1 MDVKDSSKHFSNTNY
16 TSNLNINEKKHILR
30 IPTNNVFA
38 NYYLHFKD
46 IKEVENLIQKNVC
59 FRVVVRETSN
69 YCKTAILVGIFIL
82 YLKKN
87 G

>member
-1 MDVKDSSKHFSNTNY
+1 MDVKDLLKRFSNTNY
-16 TSNLNINEKKHILR
+16 TSNLNVNEKKHILH
-30 IPTNNVFA
+30 IPINSVFA

-59 FRVVVRETSN
+59 FRVVVHETSN
-69 YCKTAILVGIFIL
+69 YYKTAILVGIFIL